1 MRPIQEANNAE
12 VGDSEDSGCKCR
24 GLEADSFADSI
35 EEEEVLQ
42 RIGNSV
48 SKKSGNVQQ
57 YRVNQVGAGSDVG
70 AAVSYQAANR
80 AVQNGS
86 SDAPTTSGAKLVDS
100 SRNSRTLP
108 KAPPPQSAAGASDS
122 AAPLR
127 PAKGMHPI
135 SSHFSL
141 GTISPGIMN
150 GMQDSSSDK
159 AQAPPN
165 LDEQKSDQARHDSF
179 RAMPTLPLPA
189 APKQQQQTRKDV
201 GVTKQSSPGESHPQ
215 TQTKKEVHM
224 QNPPAPTVAL
234 PKPSVLPVTG
244 TPMPVSM
251 PFQQPQVSLQFC
263 GPGIQFQSQ
272 GVTAGSVQMPLTFPV
287 GGAPQVPQQMF
298 VSALQSHP
306 MQPQAIMHQGQG
318 FSFAPQIGHQLPSQL
333 GNLGIAIGPQFGPQQ
348 PGKFGG
354 TSPISEV
361 CVESNLQQS
370 VPVSEPSVTKSLPV
384 TNRQSAAPS
393 DSLLLQR
400 SEHECSSAALVTPVR
415 DPVAVAV
422 GTGGRKREPIT
433 RSNSLKE
440 YQKKPSKKDMGH
452 MQQQQHQDTLNS
464 VSVETSGAVEDEAV
478 LALPT
483 PTAVVLEK
491 ETTPNANLCCSYE
504 STPNMIGIPTMEGD
518 SAETSTSVVLND
530 DGIVRQSLDST
541 LSQTEHDLVEV
552 GPKSE
557 VHASQ
562 DTAGT
567 EDSDKSA
574 TCLTD
579 DAEKQQLEMMLQ
591 LPSKI
596 ISHRDVD
603 TSDHAVP
610 LPEATIRQ
618 IPFSLGTGQNRE
630 GKAADLPSGN
640 PVTVAHSGPK
650 DKPTLEPPRAKTA
663 SGKKKLLKEILLKA
677 DSNAADIS
685 TLKLGTSENNHHAHG
700 ATKHADE
707 YGNEATGR
715 KKYSRDF
722 LMTLSE
728 QCMELP
734 AGFEIGYDIANS
746 LMTGPVTASY
756 AVDREPHPSP
766 GRSIDRSPR
775 GPRVDRRMVGVG
787 DDDKWS
793 KLPGSSGPGHDLRLD
808 IGHGAPAVS
817 FRPGQGV
824 NHGVLRN
831 PRGQSSNQY
840 AGGILSG
847 PIQAMASPGGVPQ
860 NGIDADRWHRAPSAQ
875 RGLIP
880 SPQTPLQVMHKAT
893 RKYEVGKVSDVEQAK
908 QRQLKSILNKL
919 TPQNFEKLFAQ
930 VKEVNIDNLV
940 TLTGVISQI
949 FDKALMEPTFCEMYA
964 DFCYHLSA
972 ELPDFSEN
980 NEKITFKRLLL
991 NKCQEEFER
1000 GEREQAEADKADE
1013 EGEIQ
1018 QTEGEREEKR
1028 IKARRRMLGNIR
1040 LIGELYKKKMLTER
1054 IMHECIKK
1062 LLGQYQNPDEE
1073 DLEALCKLMSTI
1085 GQMIDHS
1092 KAKEHMDAY
1101 FDMMLKLSTNQ
1112 KLSSR
1117 VRFMLRDAIDL
1128 RKNRWQ
1134 QRRKIEGP
1142 KKIEEDVRVDDRH
1155 PLESKTL
1162 SSLLPQRPTD
1172 DDAITLGPKGGLGRG
1187 MTIRGQPLISNAA
1200 LTEIPSSAGDPRRR
1214 TATGPNGY
1222 SAVSC
1227 NSRDEVRSRDMLD
1240 RLGGTSYEQSS
1251 FQRTYSGSRDS
1262 NITDH
1267 TSDRPSLTTSSTG
1280 RIHGSLLAD
1289 PITSSSHSKPLSE
1302 EGLRDKSMSAIREY
1316 YSAKDDEEVVLCIKE
1331 LNSTNFYPTMISLWI
1346 TDSFERKDMERDLLA
1361 RLLVK
1366 LNKSQEHVLSETQLI
1381 QGFENVLSSLED
1393 AMNDA
1398 PKAAEFLGRLFA
1410 KVILESAVP
1419 LKEVGRLILK
1429 GGEEPGHLLETGV
1442 ASEVLGSILESIQ
1455 NDKGDSIL
1463 NEIRTNSGL
1472 RLEDFRPPQ
1481 PLRAKK
1487 LEPFL

>member
-1 MRPIQEANNAE
+1 MFF
-12 VGDSEDSGCKCR
+12 
-24 GLEADSFADSI
+24 SF
-35 EEEEVLQ
+35 
-42 RIGNSV
+42 
-48 SKKSGNVQQ
+48 KKSGNVQQ
-57 YRVNQVGAGSDVG
+57 YRVNQVSAGSDVG

-80 AVQNGS
+80 AVQNGAHVQVHSHGS
-86 SDAPTTSGAKLVDS
+86 SDAPTTSGAKPVDS

-108 KAPPPQSAAGASDS
+108 KAPPPQSAASLELRLCSTLETNQRFYLLISLFRDASNQFT
-122 AAPLR
+122 LQ
-127 PAKGMHPI
+127 
-135 SSHFSL
+135 F

-150 GMQDSSSDK
+150 GMQIPARTSS
-159 AQAPPN
+159 APPN

-251 PFQQPQVSLQFC
+251 PFQQPQVSLQFG
-263 GPGIQFQSQ
+263 GPGIQLQSQ

-318 FSFAPQIGHQLPSQL
+318 FGFAPQIGHQLPSQL

-348 PGKFGG
+348 PGKFGDGGSSRQRSIANLTPQSQPLPTFTSAHQMNYYSPLQPNTYGPPLVYPTATSIPISSSQMSTHATRHGYTVGPSGQPVSFMNPPILNPITGMKTGPPLHGVPESVKSEVSSFSAPSSSVQVSIKPSIGSHVDKIG
-354 TSPISEV
+354 TFSATSTAPISEV
-361 CVESNLQQS
+361 CVESNLQQP

-400 SEHECSSAALVTPVR
+400 SEHECSSAALVTPVG

-433 RSNSLKE
+433 RSNSSKE

-464 VSVETSGAVEDEAV
+464 VSVEVTKSSSKTTKNSSATDISSQQEPGFCDNQLKTSGAVEDEAV

-557 VHASQ
+557 MHASQVHKIEASNNLLQDDISVAKVNPITNAAQSVEPFMSVKQ

-574 TCLTD
+574 TCLSD
-579 DAEKQQLEMMLQ
+579 DAEKQQLEVHTEDLSSCVGVDQKPEQVDGSVAASDNVNVKSGSFSHLLQ
-591 LPSKI
+591 ANANVDKISPADDVTIASKI

-618 IPFSLGTGQNRE
+618 IPVSLGTGQNRE

-677 DSNAADIS
+677 DSAGSSDLYNAYKSTEEKKESTSSSECKDISSTVDTKNMSIDDPNKESVCLVEDKLSKGEVDDWEDAADIS

-746 LMTGPVTASY
+746 LMTGPVTVSY

-766 GRSIDRSPR
+766 GRSTDRSPR

-793 KLPGSSGPGHDLRLD
+793 KLSGSSGPGHDLRLD

-847 PIQAMASPGGVPQ
+847 PIQAMKLLLEGC
-860 NGIDADRWHRAPSAQ
+860 HRM
-875 RGLIP
+875 
-880 SPQTPLQVMHKAT
+880 VMHKAT

-930 VKEVNIDNLV
+930 VKEVNIDNPV

-1028 IKARRRMLGNIR
+1028 IKARMSGCWEI
-1040 LIGELYKKKMLTER
+1040 
-1054 IMHECIKK
+1054 
-1062 LLGQYQNPDEE
+1062 LGQYQNPDEE

-1142 KKIEEDVRVDDRH
+1142 KKIEEVHRDVAHERQAQTSRLARGPVI
-1155 PLESKTL
+1155 
-1162 SSLLPQRPTD
+1162 SST
-1172 DDAITLGPKGGLGRG
+1172 
-1187 MTIRGQPLISNAA
+1187 
-1200 LTEIPSSAGDPRRR
+1200 PRRG
-1214 TATGPNGY
+1214 A
-1222 SAVSC
+1222 AV
-1227 NSRDEVRSRDMLD
+1227 
-1240 RLGGTSYEQSS
+1240 
-1251 FQRTYSGSRDS
+1251 
-1262 NITDH
+1262 
-1267 TSDRPSLTTSSTG
+1267 
-1280 RIHGSLLAD
+1280 
-1289 PITSSSHSKPLSE
+1289 
-1302 EGLRDKSMSAIREY
+1302 
-1316 YSAKDDEEVVLCIKE
+1316 
-1331 LNSTNFYPTMISLWI
+1331 
-1346 TDSFERKDMERDLLA
+1346 
-1361 RLLVK
+1361 
-1366 LNKSQEHVLSETQLI
+1366 
-1381 QGFENVLSSLED
+1381 
-1393 AMNDA
+1393 
-1398 PKAAEFLGRLFA
+1398 
-1410 KVILESAVP
+1410 
-1419 LKEVGRLILK
+1419 
-1429 GGEEPGHLLETGV
+1429 
-1442 ASEVLGSILESIQ
+1442 
-1455 NDKGDSIL
+1455 
-1463 NEIRTNSGL
+1463 
-1472 RLEDFRPPQ
+1472 DFW
-1481 PLRAKK
+1481 
-1487 LEPFL
+1487 F

>member
-1 MRPIQEANNAE
+1 MSFNQSRAEKSEGQPRKSGRSGSSGHHRPF
-12 VGDSEDSGCKCR
+12 SSGGKGGAAAPPPHSSSNPASLSSNR
-24 GLEADSFADSI
+24 SF
-35 EEEEVLQ
+35 
-42 RIGNSV
+42 
-48 SKKSGNVQQ
+48 KKSGNVQQ

-80 AVQNGS
+80 AVQNGAHVQVHSHGS

-127 PAKGMHPI
+127 PAKGDA
-135 SSHFSL
+135 SNQFTL
-141 GTISPGIMN
+141 QFGTISPGIMN
-150 GMQDSSSDK
+150 GMQIPARTSS
-159 AQAPPN
+159 APPN

-354 TSPISEV
+354 QRKAIVKITHPETHEELRLDQRTDSYIDGGSSRQRSIPNLTPQSQPLPTFTSAHQMNYYSPLQPNNYGPPLVYPTATSIPISSSQMSTHATRHGYTVGPSGQPVSIMNPPILNPITGMKTGPPLHGAPESVKSEVSSFSAPSSSVQVSIKPSIGSHVDKIGTFSATSTSPISEV

-400 SEHECSSAALVTPVR
+400 SEHECSSAALVTPVG

-464 VSVETSGAVEDEAV
+464 VSVEVTKSSSKATKNSSATDISSQQEPGFCDNQLKTSGAVEDEAV

-562 DTAGT
+562 VHKIEASNNLLQDDISVAKVNPITNAAQSVEPFMSVKQDTAGT

-579 DAEKQQLEMMLQ
+579 DAEKQQLEVHTEDLSSCVEVDQKPEQVDGSVAASDNVNVKSGSFSHLLQ
-591 LPSKI
+591 ANANVDKISPADDVTIASKI

-677 DSNAADIS
+677 DSAGSSDLYNAYKSTEEKKESTSSSECKDISSTVDTKNMSIDDPNKESVCLVEDKLSKGEVDDWEDAADIS

-715 KKYSRDF
+715 K
-722 LMTLSE
+722 
-728 QCMELP
+728 
-734 AGFEIGYDIANS
+734 N
-746 LMTGPVTASY
+746 
-756 AVDREPHPSP
+756 
-766 GRSIDRSPR
+766 
-775 GPRVDRRMVGVG
+775 
-787 DDDKWS
+787 
-793 KLPGSSGPGHDLRLD
+793 
-808 IGHGAPAVS
+808 
-817 FRPGQGV
+817 
-824 NHGVLRN
+824 
-831 PRGQSSNQY
+831 
-840 AGGILSG
+840 
-847 PIQAMASPGGVPQ
+847 
-860 NGIDADRWHRAPSAQ
+860 
-875 RGLIP
+875 
-880 SPQTPLQVMHKAT
+880 
-893 RKYEVGKVSDVEQAK
+893 
-908 QRQLKSILNKL
+908 
-919 TPQNFEKLFAQ
+919 
-930 VKEVNIDNLV
+930 
-940 TLTGVISQI
+940 
-949 FDKALMEPTFCEMYA
+949 
-964 DFCYHLSA
+964 
-972 ELPDFSEN
+972 
-980 NEKITFKRLLL
+980 
-991 NKCQEEFER
+991 
-1000 GEREQAEADKADE
+1000 
-1013 EGEIQ
+1013 
-1018 QTEGEREEKR
+1018 
-1028 IKARRRMLGNIR
+1028 
-1040 LIGELYKKKMLTER
+1040 
-1054 IMHECIKK
+1054 
-1062 LLGQYQNPDEE
+1062 
-1073 DLEALCKLMSTI
+1073 
-1085 GQMIDHS
+1085 
-1092 KAKEHMDAY
+1092 
-1101 FDMMLKLSTNQ
+1101 
-1112 KLSSR
+1112 
-1117 VRFMLRDAIDL
+1117 
-1128 RKNRWQ
+1128 
-1134 QRRKIEGP
+1134 IEGFSN
-1142 KKIEEDVRVDDRH
+1142 DLVRTMH
-1155 PLESKTL
+1155 
-1162 SSLLPQRPTD
+1162 
-1172 DDAITLGPKGGLGRG
+1172 
-1187 MTIRGQPLISNAA
+1187 
-1200 LTEIPSSAGDPRRR
+1200 
-1214 TATGPNGY
+1214 
-1222 SAVSC
+1222 
-1227 NSRDEVRSRDMLD
+1227 
-1240 RLGGTSYEQSS
+1240 GTSCR
-1251 FQRTYSGSRDS
+1251 FR
-1262 NITDH
+1262 N
-1267 TSDRPSLTTSSTG
+1267 
-1280 RIHGSLLAD
+1280 
-1289 PITSSSHSKPLSE
+1289 
-1302 EGLRDKSMSAIREY
+1302 
-1316 YSAKDDEEVVLCIKE
+1316 
-1331 LNSTNFYPTMISLWI
+1331 WI
-1346 TDSFERKDMERDLLA
+1346 
-1361 RLLVK
+1361 
-1366 LNKSQEHVLSETQLI
+1366 
-1381 QGFENVLSSLED
+1381 
-1393 AMNDA
+1393 
-1398 PKAAEFLGRLFA
+1398 
-1410 KVILESAVP
+1410 
-1419 LKEVGRLILK
+1419 
-1429 GGEEPGHLLETGV
+1429 
-1442 ASEVLGSILESIQ
+1442 
-1455 NDKGDSIL
+1455 
-1463 NEIRTNSGL
+1463 
-1472 RLEDFRPPQ
+1472 
-1481 PLRAKK
+1481 
-1487 LEPFL
+1487 